1 MPATKPPTN
10 VLVLGASGML
20 GHAVLRFMGA
30 SPGISVWG
38 SLRSLAALKFLPR
51 EFHPQLVTD
60 IDVENTESLE
70 RLFERS
76 QPDVVINCIGVVK
89 QLSLADD
96 PLVAIPI
103 NALLPHRLA
112 RLCGMRNA
120 RLIHISTDCVFSG
133 ARGMYREDEPSDA
146 TSLYGRSKYLG
157 EVDYPHAVTLRT
169 SIIGHELGNPHGLV
183 GWFLAE
189 RGRVNGFTR
198 AIFSG
203 LPTVELSRVMRDFI
217 LPRSEMSGV
226 YHVSAEPIS
235 KYDLLRLVAQIYG
248 KSTEIVPDESLVID
262 RSLDS
267 SRFRAITGYEP
278 PSWPDLVRGMRAF
291 S

>member
-1 MPATKPPTN
+1 
-10 VLVLGASGML
+10 ML

-30 SPGISVWG
+30 SPTISVWG
-38 SLRSLAALKFLPR
+38 SLRSPAALEFLPPELHKR
-51 EFHPQLVTD
+51 LVTD
-60 IDVENTESLE
+60 IDVENLESLE
-70 RLFERS
+70 RLFALAR
-76 QPDVVINCIGVVK
+76 PDVVINCIGVVK

-103 NALLPHRLA
+103 NALLPHQLA
-112 RLCGMRNA
+112 RLCETAGA

-133 ARGMYREDEPSDA
+133 TRGLYREDEPSDA

-203 LPTVELSRVMRDFI
+203 LPTVELSRVMRDFV
-217 LPRSEMSGV
+217 LPRPELSGV
-226 YHVSAEPIS
+226 YHVSADAIS

-248 KSTEIVPDESLVID
+248 KSTEIVADESLVID

-267 SRFRAITGYEP
+267 SRFRALTGYVP
-278 PSWPDLVRGMRAF
+278 PSWPDLVRTMRSF
-291 S
+291 N